1 MEVRGFLGRNREAMD
16 GRKKSSERG
25 LRKRVSYVQCFQGF
39 GEAAAGSYSLMKKRL
54 RLNHTLWRTAPPM
67 LAGSYS
73 LMKKRLRLR
82 HVDGRPVR
90 LHIAG
95 SYSLMK
101 KRLRLHGLEP
111 PRREFLVAGSY
122 SLMKKRLRL
131 EPGNCV
137 AAQVL
142 YAGSYSLMK
151 KRLRPGT
158 GKRAKRGG
166 LGRKLFADEEAIET
180 DFVGKVAPSAST
192 PEAIR

>member
-101 KRLRLHGLEP
+101 KRLRL
-111 PRREFLVAGSY
+111 
-122 SLMKKRLRL
+122 